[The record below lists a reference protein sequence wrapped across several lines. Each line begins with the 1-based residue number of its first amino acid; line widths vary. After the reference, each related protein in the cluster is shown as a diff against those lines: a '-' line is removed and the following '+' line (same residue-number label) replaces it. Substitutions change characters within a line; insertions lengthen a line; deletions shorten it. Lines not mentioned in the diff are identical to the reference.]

1 MVDFGKTA
9 EDYRHHRAGFPPE
22 LLDRLSAFGV
32 GGPGQ
37 RLLDVGTGTGT
48 LARQFAQRGAVVTG
62 IDPAAPML
70 AQARALDAEAGV
82 SVTYLE
88 GKAEAVPLP
97 DGSFDAITAG
107 QCWHWFDRPK
117 AAGEMHR
124 LLVPGGRMVITHFDW
139 LPLPGSL
146 VAATEALILRFNPAW
161 RMGGGT
167 GIYPAW
173 FDDLSSAGFAGLESF
188 SFDLAVPYTP
198 AAWVG
203 RIRASAG
210 VAASLPPEEVARF
223 SDALTALLASDF
235 PGDPLRVPHR
245 VWALVGRK
253 G

>member
-9 EDYRHHRAGFPPE
+9 QDYRQHRAGFPPE

-48 LARQFAQRGAVVTG
+48 LARQFAERGALVTG

-70 AQARALDAEAGV
+70 AQARALDAAAGV

-88 GKAEAVPLP
+88 GKAEVIPLP

-124 LLVPGGRMVITHFDW
+124 LLGPGGRMVIAHFDW

-161 RMGGGT
+161 ALGGGR
-167 GIYPAW
+167 GIYPIGSKISPAP
-173 FDDLSSAGFAGLESF
+173 GLPALKAFPSISPF
-188 SFDLAVPYTP
+188 PTP
-198 AAWVG
+198 PPPGWA
-203 RIRASAG
+203 ASAP
-210 VAASLPPEEVARF
+210 APALPPACRRKK
-223 SDALTALLASDF
+223 SPAF
-235 PGDPLRVPHR
+235 PTR
-245 VWALVGRK
+245 
-253 G
+253 